1 MSELNMLVCVKQV
14 PDPEGPP
21 SAFEVDREARR
32 VIPKGIPPVLSPFD
46 ENALE
51 AAIRLKE
58 EHGGSVTLL
67 SVGSGLSRAV
77 MLKALASG
85 ADRLVLLD
93 DPACDRE
100 KLDAQATA
108 AVLAAA
114 VRSLGGFDLIL
125 TGRQAADTNAGQV
138 GLGLAEMLGIPAV
151 PFARKVEVKGA
162 GIRVESVLPDG
173 YAVYEAEL
181 PALVTVSHEVGDL
194 RYPSLMAIKQA
205 KSLPVEELT
214 LTGLGVDPASETR
227 LELVSLVPPSRERR
241 CRLVEAD
248 SPEEAGARLAE
259 LLREEKIL

>member
-1 MSELNMLVCVKQV
+1 MGELNILVCVKQV

-21 SAFEVDREARR
+21 SAFEVVPSEKR
-32 VIPKGIPPVLSPFD
+32 VVPKGIPPVLSPFD

-51 AAIRLKE
+51 AAIRVKE
-58 EHGGSVTLL
+58 QCGGSITLL
-67 SVGSGLSRAV
+67 SVGSALSKAV

-85 ADRLVLLD
+85 ADRLVMLD

-100 KLDAQATA
+100 ELDAHATA

-114 VRSLGGFDLIL
+114 VRKLGGFDLIL

-138 GLGLAEMLGIPAV
+138 GLGLAQLLGLPAV
-151 PFARKVEVKGA
+151 PFARRVEVEDGKA
-162 GIRVESVLPDG
+162 LVESVLPDG
-173 YAVYEAEL
+173 YAAYRVEL

-205 KSLPVEELT
+205 KSLPVEELS
-214 LTGLGVDPASETR
+214 LQELGVDPAAERR
-227 LELVSLVPPSRERR
+227 LEVESLEPPRRERR
-241 CRLVEAD
+241 CRMVEAD

-259 LLREEKIL
+259 LLREEKVI